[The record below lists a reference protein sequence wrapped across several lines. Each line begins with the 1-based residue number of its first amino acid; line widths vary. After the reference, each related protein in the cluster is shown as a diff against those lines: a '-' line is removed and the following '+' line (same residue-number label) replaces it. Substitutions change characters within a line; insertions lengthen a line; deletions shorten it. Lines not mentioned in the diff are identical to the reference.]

1 MLFVSRLGKFKPF
14 LFYHLIVLIK
24 SEINQVFRVL
34 LLPIRPKKLQFFGK
48 AGGGR
53 RDEEEPRPWRLRS
66 ICHTQTLSLTH
77 THLLQGLPG
86 SCLQVVKF
94 PLVLIR
100 VARSVSSNQRRAI
113 KETDNREI
121 INSSVLRIKLK
132 GKLAHNHYHH
142 AADCRTSCTN
152 LSQSQLYSHT
162 LYLSL

>member
-1 MLFVSRLGKFKPF
+1 MCFFYRSDQRSYSSLEKQEEAGEMRKSQGPGAFARSVTHKLF
-14 LFYHLIVLIK
+14 
-24 SEINQVFRVL
+24 
-34 LLPIRPKKLQFFGK
+34 
-48 AGGGR
+48 
-53 RDEEEPRPWRLRS
+53 
-66 ICHTQTLSLTH
+66 LSLTH